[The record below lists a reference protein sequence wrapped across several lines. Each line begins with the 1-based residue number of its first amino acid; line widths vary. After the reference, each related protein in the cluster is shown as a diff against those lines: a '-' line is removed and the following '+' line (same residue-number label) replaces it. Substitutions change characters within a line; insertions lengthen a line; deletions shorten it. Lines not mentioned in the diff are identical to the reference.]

1 MKNNKEYLIVLTAI
15 MVLLLAACGGTAE
28 PVVEEAPPAAG
39 EAALKVGDTQYSMA
53 DLEGMES
60 LVVEYTKKDGSAEEY
75 TGVPV
80 MDVLADAGLKGD
92 TVVFT
97 ASDGYEAELA
107 VSELESCPDCVVAF
121 DGDQLRLV
129 LPGFPGDVHV
139 RSLIEIYAK

>member
-1 MKNNKEYLIVLTAI
+1 MKNKKEYFIILTAAL
-15 MVLLLAACGGTAE
+15 VLLLAACGGTAE
-28 PVVEEAPPAAG
+28 PVVEEPPPASG
-39 EAALKVGDTQYSMA
+39 EAALMVGDTRYSMA

-97 ASDGYEAELA
+97 AIDGYEAELA

-121 DGDQLRLV
+121 DGDDLRLV
-129 LPGFPGDVHV
+129 LPGFPGNVQV
-139 RSLIEIYAK
+139 RSLIEISAK